1 MYTTFTA
8 ANQSATNT
16 LNLDRGQLYGRDLNE
31 YGGKYTGS
39 LDFYTKVVS
48 IGDVQAEAKYAGSTS
63 VQAYVI
69 METEAEITQDESV
82 TSETRVDENTLKPAK
97 TGDDTPVMLWTAVF
111 SGACIL
117 FWTVKRFKN
126 T

>member
-1 MYTTFTA
+1 MRGYARCFLIGLCILIFTI
-8 ANQSATNT
+8 SAFAQ
-16 LNLDRGQLYGRDLNE
+16 D
-31 YGGKYTGS
+31 
-39 LDFYTKVVS
+39 
-48 IGDVQAEAKYAGSTS
+48 QAEAKYAGSTS

-82 TSETRVDENTLKPAK
+82 TPETRVDENTLKPAK